1 MATSLFDTDCEDTE
15 LEVGCEVEVI
25 EPKRKRLAVSCT
37 AKSCKRKKK
46 KGSVDETLGE
56 SSSKTHVRKAL
67 KKEEKAFIS
76 ISLRELNAADILNKI
91 SDTVSGQSHII
102 SYPDNAAF
110 WEDLRTSGKEVV
122 LTIIVHLLEVFSSL
136 YESCGAKGKDKFMQF
151 QLKWHHQC
159 SNFLLSTPEVNYED
173 MNLDMTRIQERWI
186 GYCLGK
192 SVSVDTR
199 NTVIISVCSAV
210 HDHLLCHCNAL
221 QKSISDEV
229 QPESTVHVHTDE
241 DSVYYRFCGAALAS
255 MLHARYK
262 KRNTCKPSQKGSV
275 NREITILRGIKCTDK
290 SHIPLELQY
299 RDRGYMYFPT
309 QDFIPFLREV
319 DACITENANEKALER
334 YGAKLVEIT
343 TQQLIANHELE
354 DKFNFFLNSKLN
366 FSEEN
371 KKLHVTE
378 LNSVYTELTRKLCNT
393 RIQEFLDSHHQIS
406 VARKGSATT
415 SGLNLRD
422 NLLPLHINLKSTIH

>member
-1 MATSLFDTDCEDTE
+1 MATTSFLDCCEDTE
-15 LEVGCEVEVI
+15 LEVGCEVEVL
-25 EPKRKRLAVSCT
+25 EPKSRPRKRLADT
-37 AKSCKRKKK
+37 ANSGKGKKK
-46 KGSVDETLGE
+46 KGNVDDDTHV
-56 SSSKTHVRKAL
+56 HVRKAL
-67 KKEEKAFIS
+67 KKEEKAFIA
-76 ISLRELNAADILNKI
+76 ISLRELNAEDILNKI
-91 SDTVSGQSHII
+91 SDKVSGQSHIL
-102 SYPDNAAF
+102 SYPDNAVF
-110 WEDLRTSGKEVV
+110 WEDLRTSGKEIV
-122 LTIIVHLLEVFSSL
+122 LAIIVHLQEVFSSL
-136 YESCGAKGKDKFMQF
+136 YESCGAKGKEKFMQF

-159 SNFLLSTPEVNYED
+159 SIFLLSTPDVNDED
-173 MNLDMTRIQERWI
+173 NLDMARIQERWI

-192 SVSVDTR
+192 SASVDTR
-199 NTVIISVCSAV
+199 NTVIISVYTAV
-210 HDHLLCHCNAL
+210 YDHLLCHCNAL
-221 QKSISDEV
+221 QKSITDEV
-229 QPESTVHVHTDE
+229 QPESAIHTAISDG

-275 NREITILRGIKCTDK
+275 NREIAILREIKCTDK

-309 QDFIPFLREV
+309 QDFVPFLREV

-343 TQQLIANHELE
+343 TQQLIANQELE
-354 DKFNFFLNSKLN
+354 DTFILFLTSKLN
-366 FSEEN
+366 LSEED
-371 KKLHVTE
+371 KKLYGTE

-422 NLLPLHINLKSTIH
+422 NLLPLHINLKSTIN